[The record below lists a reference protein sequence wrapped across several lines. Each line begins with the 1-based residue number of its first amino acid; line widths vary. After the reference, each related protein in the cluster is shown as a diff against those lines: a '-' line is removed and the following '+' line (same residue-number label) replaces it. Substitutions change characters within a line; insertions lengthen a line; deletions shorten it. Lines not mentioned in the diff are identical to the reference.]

1 MEQTIR
7 QLLLDAAEESYRDF
21 SAALI
26 PGVNNMLGVRLPTLR
41 KLARQIYQ
49 ENDWRAF
56 LAQDPIYFEETMLQG
71 MVIGLAVHTYEEF
84 QSLVPPFVP
93 KISNWSVCD
102 SFCSSLHAAAAFQQP
117 LFPVL
122 LSYTQSKSEFE
133 VRFGVVMLMDYFIE
147 ETYLEQIFGAL
158 EAVCHEG
165 YYVKMAVAWALS
177 VCFAKFPA
185 WTMTALRERHWDS
198 DTYQKA
204 LQKIIES
211 RRVSAEDKAV
221 IREMKKRSFLK

>member
-1 MEQTIR
+1 MEHHIR
-7 QLLLDAAEESYRDF
+7 QILLESAEESYRDF

-26 PGVNNMLGVRLPTLR
+26 PGVDNMLGVRLPALR
-41 KLARQIYQ
+41 KLARQIYK
-49 ENDWRAF
+49 EWDWRTF
-56 LAQDPIYFEETMLQG
+56 LAQGPLYFEETMLQG
-71 MVIGLAVHTYEEF
+71 MVIGLAVHTFEEF
-84 QSLVPPFVP
+84 QTLVPPFIP

-102 SFCSSLHAAAAFQQP
+102 SFCSSLHAAATFQEP

-122 LSYTQSKSEFE
+122 LSYTQAQSEFE
-133 VRFGVVMLMDYFIE
+133 VRFGVVMLMDYFVE
-147 ETYLEQIFGAL
+147 ETYLERVVDAL

-185 WTMTALRERHWDS
+185 WTMAALRQRHWDS

-221 IREMKKRSFLK
+221 VREMKKRSS

>member
-1 MEQTIR
+1 MEHNIR
-7 QLLLDAAEESYRDF
+7 QILLDAAEESYRDF

-26 PGVNNMLGVRLPTLR
+26 PGVNNMLGVRLPALR
-41 KLARQIYQ
+41 KLARQIYK
-49 ENDWRAF
+49 EWDWRSF
-56 LAQDPIYFEETMLQG
+56 LAQDPLYFEEIMLQG
-71 MVIGLAVHTYEEF
+71 MVIGLAVHTFEDF
-84 QSLVPPFVP
+84 QTLVPPFVP

-102 SFCSSLHAAAAFQQP
+102 SFCSSLHATAAFQEP

-122 LSYTQSKSEFE
+122 LSYTQALSEFE

-147 ETYLEQIFGAL
+147 ETYLEQVVDAL
-158 EAVCHEG
+158 ESVCHEG

-177 VCFAKFPA
+177 VCFAKFPS
-185 WTMTALRERHWDS
+185 WTMTALRQRHWDS

-221 IREMKKRSFLK
+221 IREMKKHSF

>member
-7 QLLLDAAEESYRDF
+7 QTLLDAAEESYRDF

-26 PGVNNMLGVRLPTLR
+26 PGVNNMLGVRLPALR
-41 KLARQIYQ
+41 KLARQIYK
-49 ENDWRAF
+49 ETDWRAF
-56 LAQDPIYFEETMLQG
+56 LAQPPLYFEETMLQG
-71 MVIGLAVHTYEEF
+71 MVIGLAVRTYEDF
-84 QSLVPPFVP
+84 QTLVPPFVP

-102 SFCSSLHAAAAFQQP
+102 SFCSSLHAATTFQEP

-122 LSYTQSKSEFE
+122 LSYTQAQSEFA

-147 ETYLEQIFGAL
+147 EAYLKQVVDAL
-158 EAVCHEG
+158 EAVRHEG

-177 VCFAKFPA
+177 VCFAKFPKSA
-185 WTMTALRERHWDS
+185 MTALQTRRWDS

-221 IREMKKRSFLK
+221 IREMKKRPS